1 MKMNMKMTLV
11 CSILTP
17 EIVNPTFK
25 ILTPIANLSGTKINP
40 LSSRPCPFASLSSKN
55 SVWSKSLYIFL
66 FLLEN
71 IKQFL
76 PELKCLLISMIPCK
90 DISNC
95 LGFKIQFL
103 FLKYVK
109 PFKPY

>member
-1 MKMNMKMTLV
+1 MKMNMNMTLI

-71 IKQFL
+71 IKQF
-76 PELKCLLISMIPCK
+76 
-90 DISNC
+90 
-95 LGFKIQFL
+95 FA
-103 FLKYVK
+103 
-109 PFKPY
+109 